1 MIDFHTHVYPDK
13 LAARLMHD
21 LADTHYW
28 GHFSDGTLRGLLHS
42 MQMAGID
49 CCVTQPVV
57 TRPDQFDSINHFAKI
72 QQEIPGLIPFGGIH
86 PDCDDIPGKLRFLKR
101 QGFPGIKI
109 HPDWQNL
116 CLDEP
121 RAVDLI
127 REALELDLIVMIHTG
142 FDGAFKDSDRCTPRR
157 SLRLLEQLPDSGHET
172 RKLILAHSGGHLEHE
187 DVKKY
192 LLGANVFFDV
202 SLSQMYISDEEFM
215 KLVHGHGADKLLF
228 ATDSPYASQI
238 SSVEAIKKRPLSP
251 EEYALIT
258 EGNAR
263 RLLRLNSVRL
273 SRKVSASPCR

>member
-49 CCVTQPVV
+49 CCVTHPVV

-72 QQEIPGLIPFGGIH
+72 QQEIPGLIPFGG
-86 PDCDDIPGKLRFLKR
+86 
-101 QGFPGIKI
+101 I

>member
-1 MIDFHTHVYPDK
+1 M
-13 LAARLMHD
+13 
-21 LADTHYW
+21 
-28 GHFSDGTLRGLLHS
+28 
-42 MQMAGID
+42 
-49 CCVTQPVV
+49 
-57 TRPDQFDSINHFAKI
+57 
-72 QQEIPGLIPFGGIH
+72 
-86 PDCDDIPGKLRFLKR
+86 
-101 QGFPGIKI
+101 
-109 HPDWQNL
+109 
-116 CLDEP
+116 
-121 RAVDLI
+121 
-127 REALELDLIVMIHTG
+127 
-142 FDGAFKDSDRCTPRR
+142 
-157 SLRLLEQLPDSGHET
+157 
-172 RKLILAHSGGHLEHE
+172 
-187 DVKKY
+187 KKY